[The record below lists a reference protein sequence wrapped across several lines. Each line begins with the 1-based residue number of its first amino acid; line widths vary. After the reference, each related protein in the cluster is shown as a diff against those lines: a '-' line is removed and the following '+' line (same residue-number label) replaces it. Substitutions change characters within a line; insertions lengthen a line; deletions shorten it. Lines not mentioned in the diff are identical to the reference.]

1 MGDFIFAMI
10 KLLSL
15 PAADAVNVVDYGLK
29 KEIIKVA
36 FYYVIQK
43 KNNIDY

>member
-15 PAADAVNVVDYGLK
+15 SPAESVNVVDFGLK
-29 KEIIKVA
+29 KEIIKVN
-36 FYYVIQK
+36 FFLF
-43 KNNIDY
+43 